1 MEYSKLYIQVSIYAK
16 QIHLYSEWIIKATY
30 HYPLSRHSQIRTPT
44 ISRLRYDTVLPRA
57 PGEIQPS
64 ATLLP

>member
-1 MEYSKLYIQVSIYAK
+1 MLNKFIYIRKL
-16 QIHLYSEWIIKATY
+16 WIIKATY